1 MRTDQ
6 HLPTVGRV
14 RSRTLAAA
22 KALMPA
28 LGIAAGFTALS
39 LFNLWDNTPP
49 ALHALAFIAGLV
61 VGAISV
67 LHALR
72 ALIAPSPRRA
82 LHWAWYLALP
92 PLLMVGIFAADDD
105 WQRRLTVGFR
115 PGLLFAPPA
124 MDIEATVTPPA
135 YTRQPAIRLKIPSDG
150 DAIALPVDSR
160 LQVRASG
167 ARFAPLLA
175 WGSESVLFR
184 PQKPGVF
191 AIEGDVRRDGDVR
204 VTFAGRALAGW
215 RFKVLEDAPP
225 KIILAAAP
233 AVTARGSLR
242 LHIEASDDYG
252 IDYAALR
259 LRRVDGGEEALIDLP
274 IYGAKRVEEIIYRD
288 LRAHPF
294 AGAQV
299 TLQVVAVDGR
309 TQEGV
314 SEPLPFKLPHK
325 RFKNA
330 VAQSLAAIRQTIM
343 DGNIEDLEQATRR
356 LAAVSESVAAQ
367 GDVTVQLG
375 TRTAYQRLRSG
386 VDDKGLQDIIN
397 LLWDLALRAE
407 DGALSQSE
415 AQLHDAIENLKIALK
430 QGMDPAKSDAAM
442 QQLASAFETYGR
454 ARSGRSGATAR
465 DRDNFDWVAVQRF
478 LSRLADVMTAGDA
491 VAAVTQLSDLEA
503 GLEERGALMLSAVAY
518 RRFLVANYARRLLDD
533 VAREQRRLLSR
544 SVEPAVGD
552 AVSTDQAALREVI
565 TGVIEQLDRAGI
577 NNTES
582 LLRAKAAMDE
592 ALQQLVA
599 GEAKGVAMSQ
609 AQALTALDVAT
620 KALAAVPSPLATAPD
635 GRLHDPLGR
644 PLPPLPDTGVDNEVG
659 RGKP

>member
-39 LFNLWDNTPP
+39 LLNLWDNAPP
-49 ALHALAFIAGLV
+49 ALHALIFIAALV

-82 LHWAWYLALP
+82 LHWAWYLTLP
-92 PLLMVGIFAADDD
+92 PLLIIGSFAAGDD

-115 PGLLFAPPA
+115 PGLLFAPPP
-124 MDIEATVTPPA
+124 MEIEATATPPA
-135 YTRQPAIRLKIPSDG
+135 YTRQPVIRLKIPSDG
-150 DAIALPVDSR
+150 NVIALPVDSR
-160 LQVRASG
+160 IEVRASG

-175 WGSESVLFR
+175 WGSESVLLR
-184 PQKPGVF
+184 PEKPGVF
-191 AIEGDVRRDGDVR
+191 AIEGEVRRDGDVR
-204 VTFAGRALAGW
+204 VTFAGRTLAGW
-215 RFKVLEDAPP
+215 RFKVVEDAPP
-225 KIILAAAP
+225 KVALAAAP
-233 AVTARGSLR
+233 TVTARGSLR
-242 LHIEASDDYG
+242 LHVEASDDYG
-252 IDYAALR
+252 IDYAAIR

-274 IYGAKRVEEIIYRD
+274 IYGAKQVEEIIYRD
-288 LRAHPF
+288 LRTHAF

-314 SEPLPFKLPHK
+314 SEPLPFQLPQR

-330 VAQSLAAIRQTIM
+330 VAQSLAAIRETIR
-343 DGNIEDLEQATRR
+343 DGSIEDLEQATRR
-356 LAAVSESVAAQ
+356 LAAVSESAAVHA
-367 GDVTVQLG
+367 DVTVQLG
-375 TRTAYQRLRSG
+375 VRTAYQRLRSG
-386 VDDKGLQDIIN
+386 VDEQGRQDIIN

-407 DGALSQSE
+407 DGALSQTE
-415 AQLHDAIENLKIALK
+415 TQLHDAIENLKIALK
-430 QGMDPAKSDAAM
+430 KGMEPAKTEAAM
-442 QQLASAFETYGR
+442 QELASAFEAYGR
-454 ARSGRSGATAR
+454 ARSRRLGGALG
-465 DRDNFDWVAVQRF
+465 DRENFDWVAVQRF

-491 VAAVTQLSDLEA
+491 VAAVAQLSDLEA
-503 GLEERGALMLSAVAY
+503 GLEERGALMLSAIAY

-533 VAREQRRLLSR
+533 VAREQRQLLSR
-544 SVEPAVGD
+544 SVEPASGD
-552 AVSTDQAALREVI
+552 GAAGDQAALREVI
-565 TGVIEQLDRAGI
+565 TGVIEQLDRAGVDNI
-577 NNTES
+577 ES
-582 LLRAKAAMDE
+582 LRRAKAAMDD
-592 ALQQLVA
+592 ALRQLAA
-599 GEAKGVAMSQ
+599 GEAKEAAMSQ
-609 AQALTALDVAT
+609 AQALTALDVAG

-644 PLPPLPDTGVDNEVG
+644 PLPPLPGTGVDNEVG